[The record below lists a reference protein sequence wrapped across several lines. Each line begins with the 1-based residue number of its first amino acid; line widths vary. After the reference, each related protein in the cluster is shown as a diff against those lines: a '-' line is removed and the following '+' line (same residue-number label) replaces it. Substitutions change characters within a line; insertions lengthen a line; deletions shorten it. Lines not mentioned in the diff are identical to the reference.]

1 MPAQMCCKIITNF
14 GFLKQSAKGNM
25 SVITLTTD
33 LGLKDHYVA
42 SIKGSI
48 LTHVPQAQIVDISH
62 QVQPFDILQASFLVK
77 NCYADFPRGSV
88 HILGVNPGWDGTARY
103 IAAIVDGHYFIT
115 ADNGLVSLIFDR
127 APDEIYELNIS
138 AENDHHTFPTKAI
151 FVKAACHILKGG
163 ELALI
168 GTKTTTYEQRGTFT
182 AVPEETL
189 IRGMAMYVDHYG
201 NVISNINEA
210 LFARYRHASS
220 FRIVLRREDY
230 DITQLSKRYN
240 DVPEGERLALFSS
253 SGFLEI
259 AINRGNASKLL
270 GIKQNDIIR
279 IEFYA

>member
-1 MPAQMCCKIITNF
+1 
-14 GFLKQSAKGNM
+14 M

-48 LTHVPQAQIVDISH
+48 LTQFPQAQIVDISH
-62 QVQPFDILQASFLVK
+62 EVQPFDILQASFLIK
-77 NCYADFPRGSV
+77 NCYADFPPGSV
-88 HILGVNPGWDGTARY
+88 HILGINPGWDINAKY
-103 IAAIVDGHYFIT
+103 LVVAIKGHYFIS
-115 ADNGLVSLIFDR
+115 ADNGIFSLIFDQH
-127 APDEIYELNIS
+127 PDEIYQLHLLP
-138 AENDHHTFPTKAI
+138 ENEHFTFPTKDI

-163 ELALI
+163 ALSII
-168 GTKTTTYEQRGTFT
+168 GKKTTHYEQRGTFT

-201 NVISNINEA
+201 NVISNISA
-210 LFARYRHASS
+210 TLFERYQHASS
-220 FRIVLRREDY
+220 FRIILRREDY
-230 DITQLSKRYN
+230 DITQLSKSYN
-240 DVPEGERLALFSS
+240 AVPEGERLALFSS

-279 IEFYA
+279 VEFDA